1 MEVSLSIDD
10 ATCIRCG
17 RCVRVCPS
25 VIFTQAAPKQPVG
38 VQHPNTCI
46 VCGHCVAA
54 CPTGSVGTATFRGKS
69 ASRGSRRAS
78 LARADAGA
86 VPLRRSNRAFTSSPV
101 PERALGM
108 IVGRP
113 TAPTASNLQQVAFT
127 LVTDPDTLRR
137 ITAFTIET
145 FGSVVRKLENPL
157 LKPLLKVLVGG
168 AYRYLP
174 SFHRLIGEYGEGRD
188 LILRGATAVL
198 LIHTPDGSRFGCQD
212 SNLAYQNASLMAESL
227 GVSQFYTGF
236 VCSAAGQAGHGLEKL
251 LGIDG
256 RSMPA
261 WRWACRLSDSPTT
274 SIAARSS
281 CTGCKP
287 AGIRGSFARYA
298 SSDGLR
304 AIGEACDTI
313 FIAQS
318 FSAAPYMASS
328 PAESGPCISPS
339 YGYEPRSSVTD
350 GLTGAWP
357 RRSES
362 PVS

>member
-25 VIFTQAAPKQPVG
+25 VIFTQAAPKRPVG

-54 CPTGSVGTATFRGKS
+54 CPTGSVRHGDFPEEKVHPVDRG
-69 ASRGSRRAS
+69 G
-78 LARADAGA
+78 L
-86 VPLRRSNRAFTSSPV
+86 PF

-108 IVGRP
+108 IVEAAHR
-113 TAPTASNLQQVAFT
+113 APTASNLQQVAFT

-137 ITAFTIET
+137 ITAFTVET
-145 FGSVVRKLENPL
+145 FASVVRKLENPL
-157 LKPLLKVLVGG
+157 LKPLLKVFVGG

-174 SFHRLIGEYGEGRD
+174 NFHRLIGEYGEGRD

-256 RSMPA
+256 KIHAGMAMGMPA
-261 WRWACRLSDSPTT
+261 FRFPNYVDRREVELRRL
-274 SIAARSS
+274 
-281 CTGCKP
+281 
-287 AGIRGSFARYA
+287 
-298 SSDGLR
+298 
-304 AIGEACDTI
+304 
-313 FIAQS
+313 
-318 FSAAPYMASS
+318 
-328 PAESGPCISPS
+328 
-339 YGYEPRSSVTD
+339 
-350 GLTGAWP
+350 
-357 RRSES
+357 
-362 PVS
+362 

>member
-25 VIFTQAAPKQPVG
+25 VIFTQAAPKRPVG

-54 CPTGSVGTATFRGKS
+54 CPTGSVRHGDFPEEKVHPVDRGGLPS
-69 ASRGSRRAS
+69 PEQM
-78 LARADAGA
+78 LALCRS
-86 VPLRRSNRAFTSSPV
+86 RRSNRAFTSSPV
-101 PERALGM
+101 PERALEM
-108 IVGRP
+108 IVEAAHR
-113 TAPTASNLQQVAFT
+113 APTASNLQQVAFT

-137 ITAFTIET
+137 ITAFTVET
-145 FGSVVRKLENPL
+145 FASVVRKLENPL

-168 AYRYLP
+168 AYKYLP
-174 SFHRLIGEYGEGRD
+174 NFHRLIGEYGEGRD

-256 RSMPA
+256 KIHAGMA
-261 WRWACRLSDSPTT
+261 MGMRLSGFPIT

-281 CTGCKP
+281 CADCK
-287 AGIRGSFARYA
+287 FACVRDLFVRDMHPPTA
-298 SSDGLR
+298 CGLSV
-304 AIGEACDTI
+304 ACDAMLLEIRVFPT
-313 FIAQS
+313 A
-318 FSAAPYMASS
+318 
-328 PAESGPCISPS
+328 
-339 YGYEPRSSVTD
+339 
-350 GLTGAWP
+350 
-357 RRSES
+357 
-362 PVS
+362 